1 MEPDDPAPKNYGF
14 KQRAFKRDNVRSSAD
29 APMPTAKELAIMA
42 GPPTPV
48 AKDPTRPKAGDPNDV
63 FAVLEKNRANEHRT
77 GKDVIVVKKVKSKRK
92 RDYWMLLVGGNL
104 LTVALVALGPLNPI
118 SLVFGLAGLVII
130 SLGTTWIMWFVMD
143 DY

>member
-1 MEPDDPAPKNYGF
+1 MEPEDSPRKSYRMKPREFQRVNAAPGSVAKPGVASGAHPAP
-14 KQRAFKRDNVRSSAD
+14 V
-29 APMPTAKELAIMA
+29 
-42 GPPTPV
+42 
-48 AKDPTRPKAGDPNDV
+48 DPNDV
-63 FAVLEKNRANEHRT
+63 HSILQQNRAVERRDGHHEV
-77 GKDVIVVKKVKSKRK
+77 VIKTKKSKRK